1 MEIRDFQNP
10 LVEEKNYRILID
22 INDDLN
28 AYEIAE
34 CFKSQYPKEKC
45 VISFAKI
52 TKIEFGMVIV
62 GLNLKGGLKL
72 PNGRK

>member
-1 MEIRDFQNP
+1 MEIREFQNP
-10 LVEEKNYRILID
+10 LVEEKNYQILID

-34 CFKSQYPKEKC
+34 CFKNQYPKLKA
-45 VISFAKI
+45 VISFARIKEL
-52 TKIEFGMVIV
+52 EFGMVIV
-62 GLNLKGGLKL
+62 GLNLKGGLKF